1 MEKINFRFKIS
12 PIVWGLI
19 IVVLGLLIAG
29 VVLNIMNL
37 IKFWGYDT
45 LDTITYIVTGIM
57 DLALIVATIM
67 FTINSKYVIT
77 KEQIKYVVWGNT
89 KKIPLTNVAE
99 IVHFKLTNKLVL
111 RFTDGE
117 YTVVLIDNKNYQR
130 FVDVLRA
137 FNSQIIYQ
145 EEIEENKN

>member
-117 YTVVLIDNKNYQR
+117 YTVVLIDSKNYQR
-130 FVDVLRA
+130 FVEVLRA